1 MSSTTGTLLV
11 GISKNL
17 KCFYVK
23 MSSEER
29 RELIEMEEEVD
40 NYYRYYPCLRT
51 CCSVSDGSCKMTS
64 SVLILSPITFAV
76 DTVANIGLFV
86 VNNVKLCLR

>member
-1 MSSTTGTLLV
+1 
-11 GISKNL
+11 
-17 KCFYVK
+17 

-29 RELIEMEEEVD
+29 RELIEMEEDEED
-40 NYYRYYPCLRT
+40 YYRYYPCLRT
-51 CCSVSDGSCKMTS
+51 CCAVSDGSCKMTS

-76 DTVANIGLFV
+76 DTIANIGLFV